1 MLSRRYISSSIGC
14 DNIEAQCIEWTGDGG
29 TFVVGG
35 DLEVDVKWA
44 DV

>member
-14 DNIEAQCIEWTGDGG
+14 DNIETQCVEWAGDGG
-29 TFVVGG
+29 AFVVVG
-35 DLEVDVKWA
+35 DLEVDIEGP